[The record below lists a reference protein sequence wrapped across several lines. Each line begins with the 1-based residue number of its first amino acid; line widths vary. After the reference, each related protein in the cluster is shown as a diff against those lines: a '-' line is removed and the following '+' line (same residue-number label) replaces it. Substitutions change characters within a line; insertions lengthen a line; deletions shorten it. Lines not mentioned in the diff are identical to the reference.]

1 MRSAFVRFVAGGAII
16 CENSHLS
23 PRETFGF
30 YSDLLAPS
38 KARDPRIDPRVSA
51 RRAACARRDPAGRAR
66 RALAAHAAAVCA
78 RSHQPLAARRRIRRK
93 RGLDIHRLRHRGRRH
108 ARAVGAYL
116 RRTHRG
122 APDPAPRCHAPSSRP
137 RGSRL
142 VADRAHRRR
151 VLDAAG
157 GIFRGARDARR
168 ERGFRLRRGGGDVR
182 AQRALRRKARADE
195 AAPHQLS
202 QPGAGLPLRSPALN
216 GRSVPS
222 ARGPPLEV
230 GHGIRPCARARRAL
244 LRGARR
250 PHLRRHGAPEDFDQ
264 RQRLGER
271 AGGKPARA
279 FPRLDIPLRRIAGD
293 HAHAAL
299 ARPAVQGLARAN
311 RAAKGAS
318 PPAPCRAA
326 RSLRDAQG
334 RGGRARYAV
343 SPQARHASALL
354 RHGRGNG
361 APAFAPRRWA
371 LEAFGRRRRRGSLRS
386 NLANM
391 PATQSPPDPAESAR
405 VFAEVAER
413 SGRIMREFLQRQAG
427 GQGVATGDEFG
438 VARAFTDLAARM
450 LADPWKVAEMQTK
463 MFWDH
468 VALWQSSL
476 LRMLGKEVPSV
487 AEAAKGD
494 NRFRDAGW
502 QDQFLFDYIKQSYL
516 IAARH
521 LHDAVSSVDGL
532 SEETRKK
539 VNFYTRQYIDALS
552 PSHFALTNPEVL
564 RETLHSGGQNL
575 LKGLNNLL
583 ADIERGGI
591 RMADEKAFELGL
603 NIATTPGKVVF
614 QNELMQL
621 IQYAPG
627 TQTVFK
633 RPLLVIPP
641 WINKYY
647 ILDLREKN
655 SFVRWAVEQGH
666 TVFVISWVNPDG
678 RYAGKTFENYM
689 FEGPL
694 AALDAIGRATGESD
708 VNVIGYCLGG
718 TLLCATVAWMAQK
731 NDRRASSATFF
742 ASLLDFSIPGEL
754 GVFIDEAQVENL
766 ERRMQE
772 RGYLEGSEMAAT
784 FNMLRAND
792 LVWSFVVNNY
802 LLGKDPFPFDLLYW
816 NSDSTRMP
824 AAMHSFY
831 LRKMYQENQLVVPG
845 GITLG
850 GVPIDVR
857 KITTPTFIMASR
869 EDHIAPWKT
878 CYVGT
883 QLFGGPTR
891 FVLGGSGHIAGI
903 VNPPS
908 AKKYGYWTR
917 SELPQSADGGF
928 TMPAM

>member
-1 MRSAFVRFVAGGAII
+1 
-16 CENSHLS
+16 
-23 PRETFGF
+23 
-30 YSDLLAPS
+30 
-38 KARDPRIDPRVSA
+38 
-51 RRAACARRDPAGRAR
+51 
-66 RALAAHAAAVCA
+66 
-78 RSHQPLAARRRIRRK
+78 
-93 RGLDIHRLRHRGRRH
+93 
-108 ARAVGAYL
+108 
-116 RRTHRG
+116 
-122 APDPAPRCHAPSSRP
+122 
-137 RGSRL
+137 
-142 VADRAHRRR
+142 
-151 VLDAAG
+151 
-157 GIFRGARDARR
+157 
-168 ERGFRLRRGGGDVR
+168 
-182 AQRALRRKARADE
+182 
-195 AAPHQLS
+195 
-202 QPGAGLPLRSPALN
+202 
-216 GRSVPS
+216 
-222 ARGPPLEV
+222 
-230 GHGIRPCARARRAL
+230 
-244 LRGARR
+244 
-250 PHLRRHGAPEDFDQ
+250 
-264 RQRLGER
+264 
-271 AGGKPARA
+271 
-279 FPRLDIPLRRIAGD
+279 
-293 HAHAAL
+293 
-299 ARPAVQGLARAN
+299 
-311 RAAKGAS
+311 
-318 PPAPCRAA
+318 
-326 RSLRDAQG
+326 
-334 RGGRARYAV
+334 
-343 SPQARHASALL
+343 
-354 RHGRGNG
+354 
-361 APAFAPRRWA
+361 
-371 LEAFGRRRRRGSLRS
+371 
-386 NLANM
+386 M

-494 NRFRDAGW
+494 NRFRDADW

-532 SEETRKK
+532 SDETRKK

-552 PSHFALTNPEVL
+552 PSNFALTNPQVL

-591 RMADEKAFELGL
+591 RMADEKAFKLGL

-621 IQYAPG
+621 IQYAPS
-627 TQTVFK
+627 TETVFK

-678 RYAGKTFENYM
+678 RYAGKTFENYL
-689 FEGPL
+689 FDGPL
-694 AALDAIGRATGESD
+694 AGLDAIGQATGENE
-708 VNVIGYCLGG
+708 VNIIGYCLGG
-718 TLLCATVAWMAQK
+718 TLLGATLAWMAQK
-731 NDRRASSATFF
+731 NDWRAASATFF

-824 AAMHSFY
+824 AKMHSFY
-831 LRKMYQENQLVVPG
+831 LREMYLANRLRVPG

-850 GVPIDVR
+850 GVPIDLG
-857 KITTPTFIMASR
+857 KIAIPAYFVSTL
-869 EDHIAPWKT
+869 EDHIAPWKST
-878 CYVGT
+878 YKGARLLC
-883 QLFGGPTR
+883 GPTR

-903 VNPPS
+903 VNPPA
-908 AKKYGYWTR
+908 AKKYGYWTG
-917 SELPQSADGGF
+917 SELPESADEWQAGASRSEGSWWIDWQAWIAGLNGPDRA
-928 TMPAM
+928 PARVPGTGALQALEDAPGSYVSVPA